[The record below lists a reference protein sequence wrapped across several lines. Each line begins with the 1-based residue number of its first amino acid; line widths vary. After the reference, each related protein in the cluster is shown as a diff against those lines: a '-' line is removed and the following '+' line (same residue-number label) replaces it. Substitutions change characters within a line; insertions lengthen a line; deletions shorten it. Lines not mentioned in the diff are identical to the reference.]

1 MIDNRVNTLRSWR
14 GMRYIRLVPFASL
27 FLFVVFVHVVYIK
40 LSGDNDI
47 FMTMIDSGILYSF
60 ITCALFLLPDSV
72 CRYKDSDR
80 KGAISALSALLNS
93 LLGLFLRLVFLMLF
107 LYITSILFYIVEYFI
122 AQSPDFDGRFS
133 VYLLPVWALLS
144 LCGHSFLFQ
153 RALEKEPSSFCE
165 GFPPGFRVDAE
176 FYLLEGRRHDVPL
189 FFYCVR

>member
-1 MIDNRVNTLRSWR
+1 MRSDNRVDALRSWR
-14 GMRYIRLVPFASL
+14 GMRYIRMFSFASL

-93 LLGLFLRLVFLMLF
+93 LLGLFLRLVFLM
-107 LYITSILFYIVEYFI
+107 
-122 AQSPDFDGRFS
+122 
-133 VYLLPVWALLS
+133 
-144 LCGHSFLFQ
+144 
-153 RALEKEPSSFCE
+153 
-165 GFPPGFRVDAE
+165 
-176 FYLLEGRRHDVPL
+176 
-189 FFYCVR
+189 